1 MPKYTP
7 LNIEAD
13 HLTRSALPE
22 TILVSAAEIQPVIER
37 LLIAGLHEQDL
48 ADELRHQL
56 AFTAAVS
63 SSIAEGVYALD
74 TAGRITFVN
83 PAAEQLLGWAQAE
96 VVNADA
102 HALLHRQCAV
112 GLDGM
117 TERCSL
123 LEAARTSTSY
133 RSSADTFS
141 RKDGTELAVAYSS
154 APILLGRDVAGT
166 VVVFS
171 DETERRLLEQQR
183 DDFFAAVAHD
193 MGSPLTVIKGTAQL
207 LRARITRGNTPGEA
221 KLLEHLARIEVTAN
235 RMHLLVTE
243 VMDMAHLRLGQ
254 VLDLQRQATDLVTL
268 TQRAAADLQDSLAD
282 HSILVATESPTLI
295 GTWDAARLER
305 VIGNLLSNAVKYNR
319 AGGSVSVSLARREHS
334 GESWAVL
341 TVADQGIGIPVA
353 DLPHIFERFHR
364 GRNVIGRIP
373 GTGIG
378 LHGSRQIIEQHGGT
392 MTLESQEGH
401 GTTVTIRLPIGH
413 TPS

>member
-1 MPKYTP
+1 
-7 LNIEAD
+7 
-13 HLTRSALPE
+13 
-22 TILVSAAEIQPVIER
+22 
-37 LLIAGLHEQDL
+37 
-48 ADELRHQL
+48 
-56 AFTAAVS
+56 
-63 SSIAEGVYALD
+63 
-74 TAGRITFVN
+74 
-83 PAAEQLLGWAQAE
+83 
-96 VVNADA
+96 
-102 HALLHRQCAV
+102 
-112 GLDGM
+112 
-117 TERCSL
+117 
-123 LEAARTSTSY
+123 
-133 RSSADTFS
+133 
-141 RKDGTELAVAYSS
+141 
-154 APILLGRDVAGT
+154 
-166 VVVFS
+166 
-171 DETERRLLEQQR
+171 
-183 DDFFAAVAHD
+183 
-193 MGSPLTVIKGTAQL
+193 
-207 LRARITRGNTPGEA
+207 
-221 KLLEHLARIEVTAN
+221 
-235 RMHLLVTE
+235 
-243 VMDMAHLRLGQ
+243 